1 MDYLVDTYSPT
12 KNWLNMDSSLRKKI
26 VSTTIGSYS
35 LEIDFDV
42 VSVPDN
48 GQIVLK
54 TSEDI
59 APNVRGLLLLNLEKK
74 LKEDIDI
81 GITIWLEPVGDKS
94 KLRQLRG
101 VQFN

>member
-1 MDYLVDTYSPT
+1 VDDLVETYIPT
-12 KNWLNMDSSLRKKI
+12 KNWLEMDLSLRKKI
-26 VSTTIGSYS
+26 ISTTIGSYS
-35 LEIDFDV
+35 LGTDFDV

-54 TSEDI
+54 TSENI

-81 GITIWLEPVGDKS
+81 GLTVWLEPVEDKS

>member
-1 MDYLVDTYSPT
+1 MDDLVETYIPT
-12 KNWLNMDSSLRKKI
+12 KNWLEMDLSLRKKI
-26 VSTTIGSYS
+26 ISTTIGSYS
-35 LEIDFDV
+35 LGTDFDV

-54 TSEDI
+54 TSENI

-81 GITIWLEPVGDKS
+81 GLTVWLEPVEDKS

>member
-1 MDYLVDTYSPT
+1 MDYLVDTYIPT
-12 KNWLNMDSSLRKKI
+12 ENWLDMDLSLRKKT

-54 TSEDI
+54 TSENI

-81 GITIWLEPVGDKS
+81 GLTVWLEPVGDKS

>member
-54 TSEDI
+54 TSENI